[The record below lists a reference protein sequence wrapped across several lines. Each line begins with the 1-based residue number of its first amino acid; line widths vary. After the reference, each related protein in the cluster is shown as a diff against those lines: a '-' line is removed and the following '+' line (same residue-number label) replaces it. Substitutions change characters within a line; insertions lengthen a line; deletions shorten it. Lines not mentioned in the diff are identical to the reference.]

1 MNFLQLHRLTFS
13 PIIDTN
19 AIKFLQLE
27 PVTSSSIIDRST
39 INNFLAARPGNFLQ
53 VLASWVLNF
62 LQLLAPRIL
71 TSYVSNALAGKL
83 QKHGI
88 FASCESLHVLA
99 PLLVR
104 ALFLGCTVSMDCILY
119 CIGEY
124 FSSHKIP

>member
-27 PVTSSSIIDRST
+27 PVTSSSIIDTST

-83 QKHGI
+83 QKMA
-88 FASCESLHVLA
+88 FSLLARACTFLHHFLYVHYFWAVL
-99 PLLVR
+99 
-104 ALFLGCTVSMDCILY
+104 
-119 CIGEY
+119 
-124 FSSHKIP
+124 